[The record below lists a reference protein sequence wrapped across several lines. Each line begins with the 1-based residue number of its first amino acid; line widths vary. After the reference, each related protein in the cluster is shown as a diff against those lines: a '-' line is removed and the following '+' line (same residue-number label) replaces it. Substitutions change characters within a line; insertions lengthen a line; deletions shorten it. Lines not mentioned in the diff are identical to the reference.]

1 MDISFSRIE
10 ICGITEDYFLV
21 HSAPALCHALSGTL
35 RLNVSLSELW
45 NSAQVKRESNQY
57 IKKA

>member
-1 MDISFSRIE
+1 MSRSLI
-10 ICGITEDYFLV
+10 
-21 HSAPALCHALSGTL
+21 GTL

-45 NSAQVKRESNQY
+45 NSAQVKRESDQY